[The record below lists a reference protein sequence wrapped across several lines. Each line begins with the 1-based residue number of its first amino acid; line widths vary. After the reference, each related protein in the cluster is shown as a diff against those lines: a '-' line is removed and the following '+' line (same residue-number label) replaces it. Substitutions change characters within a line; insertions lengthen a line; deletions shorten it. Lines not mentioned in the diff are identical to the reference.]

1 MMEADP
7 NDLSDVRGPLNSPN
21 SARCADIQAALA
33 TKRATNARKIRHKVP
48 RTGDT
53 LDSHIGPGSVAF
65 GRATTAVQT
74 GLYLEE
80 LKETVETDDFWTQ
93 TDQFIDRPASP
104 VFVPAKTGIDVAT
117 QIEPYDLFDF
127 NIEVKPILEVLVGK
141 TIEQALLEVME
152 EEEIADLRKEQAIL
166 QEIHNAD
173 LAEIARLEER
183 NRRYREEQARRRRQA
198 EHAAILRQE
207 TADKIAARCFV
218 KAYLEPLLPTTFEQL
233 MERGYFYDA
242 VQHGMLP
249 FVTAVTQRYQ
259 AFRELGRELMTEV
272 CVERVIPQL
281 RSVINFWV
289 FDRMNKLAFSR
300 LTTAADARKS
310 LYADISEAV
319 LNEALDEF
327 AVYYEQ
333 QLIAAAAAKAAEEEV
348 NTLIFSSGVFCTT
361 IHLWASYL
369 EISTFYSVLGLAG
382 GPCLGKAEHQND
394 FVHIMSCLPLRWRSF
409 STLYL

>member
-1 MMEADP
+1 MRDCRQNTKGAYVYSSLPIARGGKGVYRNAQRPPITLMEADP

-242 VQHGMLP
+242 VQHEIDENFYTPMLEN
-249 FVTAVTQRYQ
+249 VLDNNVRERRARILVDGIIQEAVTQRYQ

-333 QLIAAAAAKAAEEEV
+333 QLIAAAAAKAAEEE
-348 NTLIFSSGVFCTT
+348 
-361 IHLWASYL
+361 
-369 EISTFYSVLGLAG
+369 
-382 GPCLGKAEHQND
+382 D
-394 FVHIMSCLPLRWRSF
+394 
-409 STLYL
+409 